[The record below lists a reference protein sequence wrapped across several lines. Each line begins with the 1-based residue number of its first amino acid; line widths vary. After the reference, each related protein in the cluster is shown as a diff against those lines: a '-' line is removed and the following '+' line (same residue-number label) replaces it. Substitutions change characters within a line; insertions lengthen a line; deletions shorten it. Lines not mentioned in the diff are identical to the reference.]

1 MSVERS
7 ARERMGVGT
16 AKQSGVKNKEGIRK
30 PIVAYFVTERERR
43 CENVMEKEDGAQG
56 NYEPRKDFSAKK
68 DNNTRMIER
77 ELRKERR
84 SSKDKT
90 RSD

>member
-16 AKQSGVKNKEGIRK
+16 AKQSGVKNEEGIRK

-56 NYEPRKDFSAKK
+56 NYRTEERFQRKKG
-68 DNNTRMIER
+68 
-77 ELRKERR
+77 
-84 SSKDKT
+84 
-90 RSD
+90 